1 MPRKVKPEDATVTY
15 TFKEVIDQIN
25 AKFDKI
31 DAKFDK
37 IDDKFDKID
46 ARFEHIDV
54 KFDHIDVKF
63 NWLTGL
69 LFAVL
74 LSCVATLITVILK

>member
-1 MPRKVKPEDATVTY
+1 MPKQVKPEDATVTY

-25 AKFDKI
+25 AKFQNI
-31 DAKFDK
+31 DAKFDH
-37 IDDKFDKID
+37 IETKFDS
-46 ARFEHIDV
+46 
-54 KFDHIDVKF
+54 KF